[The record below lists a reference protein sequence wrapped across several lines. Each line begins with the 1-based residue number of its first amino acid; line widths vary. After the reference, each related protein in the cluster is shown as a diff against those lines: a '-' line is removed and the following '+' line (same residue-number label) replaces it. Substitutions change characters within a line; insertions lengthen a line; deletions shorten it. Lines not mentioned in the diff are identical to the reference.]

1 MIKMSNTSKL
11 IRAIART
18 FLKRV
23 NVCCDKKTTKLGIAT
38 IYICGKYVKPG
49 RDKLWQRSHDVVREA
64 LF

>member
-1 MIKMSNTSKL
+1 MAKMSNTSKL

-18 FLKRV
+18 FLWARERLLRQ
-23 NVCCDKKTTKLGIAT
+23 KTPKLGIAK